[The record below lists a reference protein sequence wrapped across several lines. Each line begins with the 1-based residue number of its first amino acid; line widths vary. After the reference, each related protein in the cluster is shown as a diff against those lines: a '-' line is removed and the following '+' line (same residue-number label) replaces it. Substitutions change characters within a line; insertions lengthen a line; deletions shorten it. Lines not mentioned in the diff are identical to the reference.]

1 MVAECIQ
8 HTGTNGPIIL
18 PVNPSKR
25 MDESNY
31 FAEFGGETIDPE
43 NLRYPLTV
51 GENYPVYGIMF
62 YDGEIRYLISGDNG
76 IPFFF
81 PNSMFRISQP
91 QIPFD
96 WTIAEYQIEKSDCW
110 TEKRSA
116 EECNLGKKVKL
127 FLLAYDTLTENYTN
141 LIELISCC
149 PQAVR
154 TYLKYK
160 DSLKSYFPMS
170 IVE

>member
-76 IPFFF
+76 IPFFSQF
-81 PNSMFRISQP
+81 NVPNQSASNPLRLDNSGIS
-91 QIPFD
+91 
-96 WTIAEYQIEKSDCW
+96 
-110 TEKRSA
+110 
-116 EECNLGKKVKL
+116 N
-127 FLLAYDTLTENYTN
+127 
-141 LIELISCC
+141 
-149 PQAVR
+149 
-154 TYLKYK
+154 
-160 DSLKSYFPMS
+160 
-170 IVE
+170 